1 MMKLT
6 PPQPEQAPQAQ
17 QVTPI
22 AVYLTDEQFNKF
34 LNGMLATLNTELIKA
49 VVKEEIKQEKACA
62 PYVNKTD
69 FSKWSGYSQS
79 AIKKFIKNGL
89 PVAQVGTIKAI
100 GKETFKQFMKEHEQL
115 EEV

>member
-6 PPQPEQAPQAQ
+6 PPQPEQAPQA
-17 QVTPI
+17 PLI
-22 AVYLTDEQFNKF
+22 KVYLTDAQFN
-34 LNGMLATLNTELIKA
+34 ELRAELVASLSLDLVRSI
-49 VVKEEIKQEKACA
+49 VQEEIKQEKAFA

-79 AIKKFIKNGL
+79 AINKFIKNGL

-100 GKETFKQFMKEHEQL
+100 GKETFKQFMKEHEQQG
-115 EEV
+115 E